1 MTETIPVVSKT
12 DKGVQFTV
20 ESGLLDKDTRLKK
33 SRLGGFHYNCPF
45 CSAHNKLDLND
56 VRLAFMAKK
65 GPMDLDPLWQIQRY
79 SAIAEDL
86 QRLEKTADFI
96 SYLIKKV
103 EVYKAHKD
111 GYKHVRQSSSVSMEL
126 KCTLC
131 GKPTV
136 FNVKAE
142 AEVKA
147 APIPFDWVQPTGELL
162 SESQG
167 QEMAELF
174 WVDDYDT
181 SEPGS
186 SFMRL
191 PEAREL
197 MEAYESRPLTW
208 KGHEKILWKI
218 NWDDVKGRQA
228 PECAAEFLQRLLD
241 IRGDMEKTPLI
252 AERLREVNDAILVHA
267 FKTTGIQVYAQTLVS
282 SLDPTTVEKNLLR
295 KLRRQLAENL
305 LWLQDEVNKL
315 VTTGKLDLG
324 SSR

>member
-1 MTETIPVVSKT
+1 VTEAIPVVSAT
-12 DKGVQFTV
+12 DKDVQFTV
-20 ESGLLDKDTRLKK
+20 DSGLLDKDIRLKK
-33 SRLGGFHYNCPF
+33 GPLGGLHYNCPF
-45 CSAHNKLDLND
+45 CSAHNKFDLND

-65 GPMDLDPLWQIQRY
+65 SPMDLDPLWQIQRY

-86 QRLEKTADFI
+86 QHLEKTTDFI
-96 SYLIKKV
+96 SYLIKKA

-111 GYKHVRQSSSVSMEL
+111 SYKHVRQSSSVSMEL

-147 APIPFDWVQPTGELL
+147 GSIPFDWMQPTGELL
-162 SESQG
+162 SDSQG

-181 SEPGS
+181 GEPGS

-191 PEAREL
+191 PEARDL
-197 MEAYESRPLTW
+197 MEAYEKRPLTW
-208 KGHEKILWKI
+208 KGHERVLWKV
-218 NWDDVKGRQA
+218 NWDDMKGRQA
-228 PECAAEFLQRLLD
+228 PECGAEFLQRLQD

-252 AERLREVNDAILVHA
+252 AKRLREVNDAVLVDA
-267 FKTTGIQVYAQTLVS
+267 FKTTGIRIYAQTLVS
-282 SLDPTTVEKNLLR
+282 TLDPATVEKSLLR

-315 VTTGKLDLG
+315 VAMGKLAID
-324 SSR
+324 

>member
-1 MTETIPVVSKT
+1 MTETILVVSTT

-20 ESGLLDKDTRLKK
+20 ESGLLDKDLRLKK

-45 CSAHNKLDLND
+45 CSAHNKFDLND
-56 VRLAFMAKK
+56 VRLAFTTKK

-86 QRLEKTADFI
+86 QCLEKTTDFL
-96 SYLIKKV
+96 SYLVKKA

-111 GYKHVRQSSSVSMEL
+111 SYKHVRRSSSISMEM

-131 GKPTV
+131 GQPTV

-167 QEMAELF
+167 QEIAELF

-181 SEPGS
+181 GEPGS
-186 SFMRL
+186 TFMRL
-191 PEAREL
+191 PEARDL
-197 MEAYESRPLTW
+197 MEAYEKRPLTW
-208 KGHEKILWKI
+208 KGHERVLWKI
-218 NWDDVKGRQA
+218 NWDDMKGRQA
-228 PECAAEFLQRLLD
+228 PECGAEFLQRLQD
-241 IRGDMEKTPLI
+241 IRSDMEKAPLI
-252 AERLREVNDAILVHA
+252 AQRLREANDAVLVDA
-267 FKTTGIQVYAQTLVS
+267 FKTTGIRIYAQTLAS
-282 SLDPTTVEKNLLR
+282 ALDPATVEKSLLR
-295 KLRRQLAENL
+295 KLRRLLAENL
-305 LWLQDEVNKL
+305 LWLKDEVNRL
-315 VTTGKLDLG
+315 VATGKLAID
-324 SSR
+324 

>member
-1 MTETIPVVSKT
+1 MNMTETMPMIST
-12 DKGVQFTV
+12 ADKEVRFTV
-20 ESGLLDKDTRLKK
+20 ESGLLERDVRL
-33 SRLGGFHYNCPF
+33 RNGHLGGFHYSCPS
-45 CSAHNKLDLND
+45 CSAHNKFDLDD

-65 GPMDLDPLWQIQRY
+65 DPMDLDPLWQIQKY
-79 SAIAEDL
+79 STIAEDL
-86 QRLEKTADFI
+86 QSMEKTTDFI
-96 SYLIKKV
+96 SYLVKKA

-111 GYKHVRQSSSVSMEL
+111 SYKHVRRSSSVSMEL

-147 APIPFDWVQPTGELL
+147 GSIPFDWVQSTGELL
-162 SESQG
+162 SDSQG
-167 QEMAELF
+167 AETAEFF

-181 SEPGS
+181 GEPGS

-197 MEAYESRPLTW
+197 MQAYETRSLTW

-218 NWDDVKGRQA
+218 SWDDMKGRQA
-228 PECAAEFLQRLLD
+228 PECAAEFLQRLQD

-252 AERLREVNDAILVHA
+252 AKRLREVNDAVLVDA
-267 FKTTGIQVYAQTLVS
+267 FKTTGIRIYAQTLAS
-282 SLDPTTVEKNLLR
+282 ALDPATVEKGLLR
-295 KLRRQLAENL
+295 KLRRQLAECL
-305 LWLQDEVNKL
+305 LWLSDEVSRL
-315 VTTGKLDLG
+315 VSAGQLEN
-324 SSR
+324 